1 MGATRREPRR
11 RLRRIVSAVL
21 VGILAVFGAGALVVS
36 GSGPPAYAVNPLTN
50 DIAEFTPITHSPF
63 VFTGTADPGDPVT
76 VTSGVSNPCNT
87 VTDGAGNWSCP
98 VVFTASTDATVVT
111 ATRPDDGTPAQDS
124 EGWEYAVALPVVIN
138 ETQPGQ
144 ILTNN
149 VAAPVTGSG
158 AWPTATMIVVIGGF
172 PCTGGP
178 ADGSGNWSC
187 TPSGLLGPGTH
198 VLSASQDVGGA
209 TSDVTNSSYILDTS
223 TFIPD
228 FQTPFDTTLPAGSVA
243 TSDSTPLV
251 TGGPGDAE
259 PFGTVHVYADDRG
272 LLPVAHPATDP
283 GILYC
288 NAVADGAGA
297 WACSGPV
304 LNVNHYYVFGSGQ
317 TDQVGN
323 STGSPDDEFDLHI
336 LPPPAA
342 PTVGSFGLP
351 GELSPIDVNGS
362 VDGVTTQVTVFDG
375 ATDLCGPIAPGGGF
389 YTCPGAV
396 PLAPGAHTLDVTA
409 YDIYGTGTTTSVPV
423 LIWGIPVFDTP
434 LAGSSTSASTVP
446 VTGDSPVG
454 SPLIVDISG
463 TGQPGCTGVVA
474 GIPEFSCTSTF
485 LAPGNYTAHAQYTD
499 PNGDPS
505 GVVNRNFTIVAPLN
519 APAVNQ
525 PIIGYSST
533 DPVVHIDMFN
543 EPEGFSYV
551 QEGATPLCAPVA
563 LVIGS
568 FSCDTIPLSV
578 GAHVLDIA
586 QYDQY
591 GTLSTVAHRNVTI
604 LPSPVP
610 KPLSMKVFGFSF
622 RVINPDGSPIDPAG
636 LGTGDMVTIEA
647 TGVPPGTRLITEIHS
662 TPIELGTRTVGQN
675 GLMRLTTTVPVVPP
689 GPHQIVV
696 TASGDGYFPAA
707 FSQPFSVHGL
717 KQITNPEDAVK
728 QLGEPDED
736 KELGQPTDAEPTG
749 GTGGGGNV
757 GGGGLEDPTVFGSS
771 VESPFDAD
779 AHAFQLTAAGVALTG
794 SLAIAFLLIVGL
806 PAELLEST
814 IRSNYDRAFGW
825 LARFRR
831 RVGKIL
837 APVARLLAN
846 PWIGSG
852 LTILAAS
859 VLLGF
864 ADPGFG
870 FNGASVRLTLA
881 MLLAIIAINVG
892 LTAVVMRIAHRAF
905 DVRSMLQPMPA
916 ALALVGISVLVSRL
930 AGISPGF
937 LFGVVLGVVY
947 ARELRLRDEGRLGAL
962 GVGLTIAAGLL
973 AWLGYGIASTAAGP
987 GFWNNLAIETFA
999 AITLE
1004 ALGTLVIALL
1014 PIEFLDGRTIFR
1026 WSKAAWIGLYAATL
1040 VVFLFVVVPMS
1051 GNWGTMSA
1059 PIFGW
1064 GTLFVVFGVVA
1075 IATWAIFRRLP
1086 AKRADGEGATPSSR
1100 QGAAAPPRSRR

>member
-1 MGATRREPRR
+1 M
-11 RLRRIVSAVL
+11 
-21 VGILAVFGAGALVVS
+21 FGS
-36 GSGPPAYAVNPLTN
+36 TQ
-50 DIAEFTPITHSPF
+50 
-63 VFTGTADPGDPVT
+63 
-76 VTSGVSNPCNT
+76 
-87 VTDGAGNWSCP
+87 
-98 VVFTASTDATVVT
+98 TDA
-111 ATRPDDGTPAQDS
+111 A
-124 EGWEYAVALPVVIN
+124 
-138 ETQPGQ
+138 
-144 ILTNN
+144 
-149 VAAPVTGSG
+149 
-158 AWPTATMIVVIGGF
+158 
-172 PCTGGP
+172 
-178 ADGSGNWSC
+178 
-187 TPSGLLGPGTH
+187 
-198 VLSASQDVGGA
+198 
-209 TSDVTNSSYILDTS
+209 
-223 TFIPD
+223 
-228 FQTPFDTTLPAGSVA
+228 
-243 TSDSTPLV
+243 
-251 TGGPGDAE
+251 
-259 PFGTVHVYADDRG
+259 
-272 LLPVAHPATDP
+272 
-283 GILYC
+283 
-288 NAVADGAGA
+288 
-297 WACSGPV
+297 
-304 LNVNHYYVFGSGQ
+304 
-317 TDQVGN
+317 GN
-323 STGSPDDEFDLHI
+323 STGSPDDEFAIHI

-389 YTCPGAV
+389 YACPGAV

-434 LAGSSTSASTVP
+434 LAGSSTSASTVQ

-463 TGQPGCTGVVA
+463 TGQPGCSGVVA

-485 LAPGNYTAHAQYTD
+485 LAPGNYTAHAQYND

-505 GVVNRNFTIVAPLN
+505 GVVNQNFTIVAPLN
-519 APAVNQ
+519 APVVNQ
-525 PIIGYSST
+525 PTIGYSST
-533 DPVVHIDMFN
+533 NPVVHVDMVN

-551 QEGATPLCAPVA
+551 QEGATVLCAPVA
-563 LVIGS
+563 LVATT

-578 GAHVLDIA
+578 GVHVLDIA

-591 GTLSTVAHRNVTI
+591 GTLSTVAHRIVTI

-622 RVINPDGSPIDPAG
+622 RVMNPDGSPIDPAG

-662 TPIELGTRTVGQN
+662 TPIELGSRMVGQN

-717 KQITNPEDAVK
+717 KQITNSEDAVK
-728 QLGEPDED
+728 QLGEPDEV
-736 KELGQPTDAEPTG
+736 KELGEPTDAEPTG
-749 GTGGGGNV
+749 STGGGGNGGNV
-757 GGGGLEDPTVFGSS
+757 GGGGFEDPTVFGSS

-881 MLLAIIAINVG
+881 MLLAIVAINVG

-905 DVRSMLQPMPA
+905 DVRAMLQPMPA

-973 AWLGYGIASTAAGP
+973 AWLGYGIASTASGP

-1040 VVFLFVVVPMS
+1040 LVFLFVVVPMS
-1051 GNWGTMSA
+1051 GNWGAMSA

-1075 IATWAIFRRLP
+1075 IATWAIFRRFPPKGGRRERYAIQP
-1086 AKRADGEGATPSSR
+1086 ASRSSAATIAALITTTMNGARIASRIAATPRAGRRASSTIWWS
-1100 QGAAAPPRSRR
+1100 RSIVCVTTSAESSATVSRVATRDGVGRSMTDAGTR